1 MKTYHEMIQFIVDQV
16 DNGKLRYFEW
26 PAIIA
31 VAEAYSID
39 QQIVFSDV
47 EIEATHRKAA
57 RKLEKLAANQ
67 ASNQARRLANIESQQ

>member
-1 MKTYHEMIQFIVDQV
+1 MIQFIVDQV